1 MSQTHRA
8 CSVML
13 LIASL
18 SWLAVIVMLC
28 DDLLVSLLPL
38 SAHLLTEVLFLNFAY
53 LQDSVNTWHML
64 TVLYSHS

>member
-1 MSQTHRA
+1 LLLWNA
-8 CSVML
+8 C
-13 LIASL
+13 L

-28 DDLLVSLLPL
+28 DDLLVPLLPL
-38 SAHLLTEVLFLNFAY
+38 SAHLLIEVLFLNFAY